1 MSNVTTTIPTYG
13 SAPAQTSA
21 PSPATPTAGNGTT
34 AGTGGSFPGASAGGT
49 TSSQLAVIENDL
61 KSVTPQQF
69 FAAYKISSSDQQV
82 YLSGTGSL
90 NINAAYLAWYKSLG
104 QSDRQSIQS
113 QMVNVGAM
121 PATDANGLD
130 NPTAL
135 GAFTGLLGSTAVQG
149 TNILNYLNQ
158 NASGTNALQN
168 EISAGLTSAQKNA
181 NAPIIVTQTNP
192 TTLAADI
199 TTAFDQ
205 ALGYAPSAAQVQ
217 SFINQVHSQET
228 NYAEAPRTES
238 QDLINQAHAQES
250 ALNKIGPNGLDTVI
264 QAYQAAVNGT
274 KMPGAGTTQGPLM
287 SSQQATPQVMS
298 APGATFPSTNTT
310 TQPEGGVS
318 GAVGNAALNMNQ
330 RLEGLV
336 NDVGSILPGHPGFAT
351 SPPTPGT
358 IQSQKTTTTQQPL
371 PQHQLAPTHF
381 GASTLSSYGG
391 LYALNAADWAKAQA
405 AYTPAK
411 KFATPGQ
418 APQSVQLAAFSTL
431 LQDAYQ
437 TTGSWS
443 KAVASVASGTPFGSA
458 EGSHLSAFGNSV
470 ANEVNTQISA
480 LQSQINNSDV
490 TVKVS
495 APDAA
500 AEAGQAAKQSDPV
513 GYYAANAGSFGE
525 ILNQMLTGAPL
536 MYGQGTQDTFS
547 GPVSAAAATSTP
559 SSSSSGNG
567 IGVGVG
573 VK

>member
-1 MSNVTTTIPTYG
+1 
-13 SAPAQTSA
+13 
-21 PSPATPTAGNGTT
+21 
-34 AGTGGSFPGASAGGT
+34 
-49 TSSQLAVIENDL
+49 LAVIENDL
-61 KSVTPQQF
+61 KNVTPQQF
-69 FAAYKISSSDQQV
+69 FAAYKISSADQQV
-82 YLSGTGSL
+82 YLSGNGGL

-149 TNILNYLNQ
+149 TNVLDYLNQ

-217 SFINQVHSQET
+217 SFINQVHGQET
-228 NYAEAPRTES
+228 SYAEAPRTES

-274 KMPGAGTTQGPLM
+274 KMPGAGTVQGPANGAIPI
-287 SSQQATPQVMS
+287 SQGSVTDPLAKTPAGAPLPAGVAERYSPTGQLIGANIMPTPNGTTQENV
-298 APGATFPSTNTT
+298 APGLIGQARNAIQSAIGDRTNADATKTVTQYGMAHNTMPGLPAGTANTT
-310 TQPEGGVS
+310 T
-318 GAVGNAALNMNQ
+318 
-330 RLEGLV
+330 
-336 NDVGSILPGHPGFAT
+336 T
-351 SPPTPGT
+351 
-358 IQSQKTTTTQQPL
+358 
-371 PQHQLAPTHF
+371 
-381 GASTLSSYGG
+381 YGG
-391 LYALNAADWAKAQA
+391 LYALSPADWAKAQA

-443 KAVASVASGTPFGSA
+443 KAVASIASGTPFGTA
-458 EGSHLSAFGNSV
+458 EGTHLSAFGNSV

-559 SSSSSGNG
+559 APSSS
-567 IGVGVG
+567 GVGVG
-573 VK
+573 VGGGVK